1 MMPLKPVPLSA
12 LLLAVT
18 LSGSAECGQCGNM
31 ALPGFSCCIKDDRL
45 Q

>member
-12 LLLAVT
+12 LPRAVT
-18 LSGSAECGQCGNM
+18 LSGPAEWGLRGNM
-31 ALPGFSCCIKDDRL
+31 ALPGFSRCIKDDRL